1 MFGIEKLQDQKQ
13 NNFMIDIL
21 VFAAHP
27 DDAELACSGTIV
39 KHIKQGKKVVICD
52 LTQGQLGSRGN
63 SETRLEEAKAS
74 AKILQLTERINLGFR
89 DGFFEVDE
97 QHLLEV
103 VKIIRHYQPKVILCN
118 APSDRHPD
126 HGRASELVSR
136 ANFLAGLLKIETD
149 YHGKTQTHYRTE
161 RLYKYIQDRYL
172 QPDFVIDITP
182 EMETKMQSILAFS
195 SQFYK
200 EGEDASAPQTPIS
213 SKEFIEFVKARSRE
227 FGRNIG
233 VEFGE
238 GFITER
244 PLSVNDITTLL

>member
-1 MFGIEKLQDQKQ
+1 
-13 NNFMIDIL
+13 MIDIL

-52 LTQGQLGSRGN
+52 LTQGELGSRGDAKI
-63 SETRLEEAKAS
+63 RLKEAEAS
-74 AKILQLTERINLGFR
+74 SKILQLTDRINLGFR

-97 QHLLEV
+97 KHLLEV

-118 APSDRHPD
+118 APTDRHPD
-126 HGRASELVSR
+126 HGRASELVYR
-136 ANFLAGLLKIETD
+136 ANFLSGLIKVETD
-149 YHGKTQTHYRTE
+149 HQGKKQKHYRTE

-172 QPDFVIDITP
+172 QPDFVIDITQ

-200 EGEDASAPQTPIS
+200 EGEDTSAPKTPIS
-213 SKEFIEFVKARSRE
+213 SKEFMEFVKARSRE

-233 VEFGE
+233 AEFGE
-238 GFITER
+238 GFIAER
-244 PLSVNDITTLL
+244 PLGVNDITTLI

>member
-1 MFGIEKLQDQKQ
+1 
-13 NNFMIDIL
+13 MIDIL

-39 KHIKQGKKVVICD
+39 KHIKQGKKVVVCD
-52 LTQGQLGSRGN
+52 LTQGQLGSRGDAD
-63 SETRLEEAKAS
+63 TRLKEAQTS
-74 AKILQLTERINLGFR
+74 SNILQLTERINLGLE
-89 DGFFEVDE
+89 DGFFEINE
-97 QHLLEV
+97 STLLAV

-149 YHGKTQTHYRTE
+149 YHSKVQSHYRTE
-161 RLYKYIQDRYL
+161 RLYKYVQDRYL
-172 QPDFVIDITP
+172 QPDFVVDITQ
-182 EMETKMQSILAFS
+182 EMETKMKSILAFS

-200 EGEDASAPQTPIS
+200 EGEDTNAPQTPIS

-238 GFITER
+238 GFIAER
-244 PLSVNDITTLL
+244 PVGVNDITTLI

>member
-1 MFGIEKLQDQKQ
+1 
-13 NNFMIDIL
+13 MIDIL

-52 LTQGQLGSRGN
+52 LTQGELGSRGDAKI
-63 SETRLEEAKAS
+63 RLKEAEAS
-74 AKILQLTERINLGFR
+74 SKILQLTDRINLGFR

-97 QHLLEV
+97 KHLLEV
-103 VKIIRHYQPKVILCN
+103 VKIIRYYQPKIILCN
-118 APSDRHPD
+118 APTDRHPD

-136 ANFLAGLLKIETD
+136 ANFLSGLIKVETE
-149 YHGKTQTHYRTE
+149 YNGKKQKHYRTE

-172 QPDFVIDITP
+172 QPDFVIDITL

-200 EGEDASAPQTPIS
+200 EGEDANAPQTPIS
-213 SKEFIEFVKARSRE
+213 SKEFMEFVKARARE

-233 VEFGE
+233 AEFGE
-238 GFITER
+238 GFIAER
-244 PLSVNDITTLL
+244 PVGVTDITTLI

>member
-1 MFGIEKLQDQKQ
+1 
-13 NNFMIDIL
+13 
-21 VFAAHP
+21 
-27 DDAELACSGTIV
+27 LACSGTIL
-39 KHIKQGKKVVICD
+39 KHVKQGKTVVICD
-52 LTQGQLGSRGN
+52 LTKGELGSRGDAA
-63 SETRLEEAKAS
+63 TRLKEAQAS
-74 AKILQLTERINLGFR
+74 SNILQLTDRINLGLD
-89 DGFFEVDE
+89 DGFFEVNNTS
-97 QHLLEV
+97 LMAV

-136 ANFLAGLLKIETD
+136 ANFLSGLLKIETD
-149 YHGKTQTHYRTE
+149 YHGKIQEHYRTE

-172 QPDFVIDITP
+172 QPDFVIDITQ
-182 EMETKMQSILAFS
+182 EIETKMQSILAFS

-200 EGEDASAPQTPIS
+200 EGEDTSAPKTPIS

-238 GFITER
+238 GFIAER
-244 PLSVNDITTLL
+244 PLGIHDITTLI

>member
-1 MFGIEKLQDQKQ
+1 
-13 NNFMIDIL
+13 MIDIL

-39 KHIKQGKKVVICD
+39 KHINQGKKVVICD
-52 LTQGQLGSRGN
+52 LTQGQLGSRGDAN
-63 SETRLEEAKAS
+63 TRLKEAQS
-74 AKILQLTERINLGFR
+74 SSDILQLTERINLGME
-89 DGFFEVDE
+89 DGFFEIN
-97 QHLLEV
+97 QSTLLAV
-103 VKIIRHYQPKVILCN
+103 VKIIRYYQPKVILCN

-149 YHGKTQTHYRTE
+149 YHGKIQTHYRAE
-161 RLYKYIQDRYL
+161 RLYKYVQDRYL
-172 QPDFVIDITP
+172 QPDFVIDITH

-200 EGEDASAPQTPIS
+200 EGEDANAPQTPIS

-244 PLSVNDITTLL
+244 PLGVNDITTLL